1 MESPDLNMK
10 GTPVLSTLADT
21 RIPREASTVR
31 RICGLSSGQIYDVMA
46 WKRIHLFSLFQIHL
60 NTFIMSIP
68 VTFFSCGRPTESLAS
83 PVSSKILID
92 VFKSSAEVCQY
103 LRLQDGNMFS

>member
-46 WKRIHLFSLFQIHL
+46 WEQIHLFSLFQIHL

-83 PVSSKILID
+83 PVGINID
-92 VFKSSAEVCQY
+92 TH
-103 LRLQDGNMFS
+103 

>member
-46 WKRIHLFSLFQIHL
+46 WEQIHC
-60 NTFIMSIP
+60 TPYSKFTSIP
-68 VTFFSCGRPTESLAS
+68 SSCPSLSPSSLVEDQQSLWPVLLAARYLLTFLSQVLKFVGT
-83 PVSSKILID
+83 
-92 VFKSSAEVCQY
+92 
-103 LRLQDGNMFS
+103 